1 MVSDHTTDH
10 RQPEERVTKPARGAT
25 RRAPDPA
32 RSDLAN
38 GLPDL
43 HRIQRI
49 SVADEVVQ
57 RIQQL
62 LASRKIKAGEKLPAE
77 RVMADTLGV
86 SRTAVRDALKRL
98 EAHGITVVRRGKGT
112 FVRQTQCLALSD
124 KVVLG
129 PQLPRRQLLLCLEA
143 RAAVDVPICGLAA
156 ERATQRDL
164 RAMAEYLERPEE
176 LPAAIASRYSP
187 DLGFEALIGEAT
199 HNPYLLRMQTY
210 VHQGYAEVWSHIGFI
225 PRSADERLA
234 DHYRILDA
242 LVRRDPV
249 GARRAMTRHLDIYSR
264 IDPKWGPRPSRKA

>member
-1 MVSDHTTDH
+1 MS
-10 RQPEERVTKPARGAT
+10 KPARSTT
-25 RRAPDPA
+25 RGTSGPA
-32 RSDLAN
+32 RGDAPSGDP
-38 GLPDL
+38 GLR
-43 HRIQRI
+43 RIERI

-62 LASRKIKAGEKLPAE
+62 LAGRKIKAGEKLPAE

-129 PQLPRRQLLLCLEA
+129 PQLPRRQLALCLEA
-143 RAAVDVPICGLAA
+143 RAAVDVPVCGLAA

-164 RAMAEYLERPEE
+164 RAIAEYLERLEKQ
-176 LPAAIASRYSP
+176 PADIARRYSP
-187 DLGFEALIGEAT
+187 DLGFEALIGEAA

-210 VHQGYAEVWSHIGFI
+210 VHQAYAEVWSRIGFI

-234 DHYRILDA
+234 DHRRILDA
-242 LVRRDPV
+242 LVRRDP
-249 GARRAMTRHLDIYSR
+249 GAARRAMNRHLDIYAR
-264 IDPKWGPRPSRKA
+264 IDPKWGRQPSRET